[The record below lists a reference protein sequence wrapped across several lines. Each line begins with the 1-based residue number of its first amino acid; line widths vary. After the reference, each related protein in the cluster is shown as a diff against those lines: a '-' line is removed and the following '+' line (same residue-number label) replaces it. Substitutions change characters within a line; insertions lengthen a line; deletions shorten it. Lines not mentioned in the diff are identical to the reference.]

1 MQHKQQQEGSS
12 PQKRTRLRWSPALHA
27 QFVAVVQQLGGAFQ
41 ATPKRIQLAMNVP
54 GLTLFH
60 VKSHLQKY
68 REVTQGGRPAG
79 NASKK
84 RSGGGD
90 AGEAAAV
97 RSEQA
102 AAPEHEHEHEHEQQQ
117 QQRDLSAWDLC
128 GAEDDGQCSPSD
140 PFGDALLPPGWGTQP
155 APVVDAELAASLAPA
170 GSLNNQQAAGT
181 ELTQQP
187 PAAAEPRCAVCER
200 AAQHQQLPRALP
212 HHAAP
217 QPATAKPDRSASQ
230 LAAPQRSEASGS
242 QVAASEGADPAAA
255 AAAGV
260 APAASAPATSRLSIL
275 ESALRVQMEMQRQL
289 CCSMEAQRGLQMQL
303 EAHGQYIAGLLRCQA
318 RPPGHP
324 TAAAGQATGS
334 AKAGS
339 RASSKLQ
346 LGVAGGG
353 GGPPRGPPPAG
364 LHASLQQHV
373 FQRAELQPQPAQQQ
387 QALQAQQAQLAQ
399 HPCGA
404 CTLLLRSDPPARSAA
419 APAALEPAAP
429 LSSGQPRP
437 EPSCAGSRCSCDT
450 SVVVACQQGGSWDA
464 PRRQQQQVGSEPP
477 AGGEDAFHEAAAL
490 PNAGSLDDSLYPAD
504 VWDSLLIDS
513 GVLSRLLEGDSD
525 GGLLC

>member
-1 MQHKQQQEGSS
+1 MGM
-12 PQKRTRLRWSPALHA
+12 PPLR
-27 QFVAVVQQLGGAFQ
+27 
-41 ATPKRIQLAMNVP
+41 
-54 GLTLFH
+54 
-60 VKSHLQKY
+60 
-68 REVTQGGRPAG
+68 
-79 NASKK
+79 
-84 RSGGGD
+84 
-90 AGEAAAV
+90 
-97 RSEQA
+97 
-102 AAPEHEHEHEHEQQQ
+102 
-117 QQRDLSAWDLC
+117 C
-128 GAEDDGQCSPSD
+128 
-140 PFGDALLPPGWGTQP
+140 
-155 APVVDAELAASLAPA
+155 
-170 GSLNNQQAAGT
+170 
-181 ELTQQP
+181 
-187 PAAAEPRCAVCER
+187 
-200 AAQHQQLPRALP
+200 
-212 HHAAP
+212 
-217 QPATAKPDRSASQ
+217 
-230 LAAPQRSEASGS
+230 
-242 QVAASEGADPAAA
+242 
-255 AAAGV
+255 
-260 APAASAPATSRLSIL
+260 
-275 ESALRVQMEMQRQL
+275 
-289 CCSMEAQRGLQMQL
+289 
-303 EAHGQYIAGLLRCQA
+303 RCQA

-364 LHASLQQHV
+364 LHASLVRRSHSLPADGPGSAHGMPPHRPPSPSGLHRPPGVVLQPSQEPRPHEPQAVQQQHAMVVPAAAPGSAPPSLSLPPQQQHV

-513 GVLSRLLEGDSD
+513 GGGDEGWRWACMGASPARCRTQCCLPPSPCPATTHACLSADKLECPLPGRPVLRSAEPPAGGRQRWRPAVLSPRSAVAHRQPPAETPHSPTPLTYPTCLMPQSAERRPGWPSCEA
-525 GGLLC
+525 GPPLAAAPIAW

>member
-1 MQHKQQQEGSS
+1 
-12 PQKRTRLRWSPALHA
+12 
-27 QFVAVVQQLGGAFQ
+27 
-41 ATPKRIQLAMNVP
+41 MNVP

-289 CCSMEAQRGLQMQL
+289 CCSMEVRGWCAWCVCVCVVSECSRRNTKPAEPVSDCILVTTL
-303 EAHGQYIAGLLRCQA
+303 TRPATTHPA
-318 RPPGHP
+318 RPPL
-324 TAAAGQATGS
+324 
-334 AKAGS
+334 
-339 RASSKLQ
+339 R
-346 LGVAGGG
+346 
-353 GGPPRGPPPAG
+353 
-364 LHASLQQHV
+364 
-373 FQRAELQPQPAQQQ
+373 
-387 QALQAQQAQLAQ
+387 QAQCAPLPSVTHDNRGGAWLAA
-399 HPCGA
+399 PCRRSAGCRCSWRRTA
-404 CTLLLRSDPPARSAA
+404 STLL
-419 APAALEPAAP
+419 
-429 LSSGQPRP
+429 G
-437 EPSCAGSRCSCDT
+437 C
-450 SVVVACQQGGSWDA
+450 
-464 PRRQQQQVGSEPP
+464 
-477 AGGEDAFHEAAAL
+477 
-490 PNAGSLDDSLYPAD
+490 
-504 VWDSLLIDS
+504 
-513 GVLSRLLEGDSD
+513 
-525 GGLLC
+525 